1 MPVLDMVEVKRYIKE
16 RGNGQEAR
24 GKVSMSLLIG
34 PNSPGIITPGE
45 CKIGIMPGNIHIK
58 GSVGVISRSGSLTY
72 EAVDQLSL
80 LGIGQSTCVGIGG
93 DMITGSSFVDMLR
106 LFDEDGQ
113 TDAVLLIGEIGGS
126 AEEGAA
132 GYIKK
137 GFSKPVV
144 AYIAGSSAPPNRRM
158 GHAGAIV
165 SGGKGT
171 SQEKINTLI
180 EAGAVIVTNP
190 ARIGETVKDVLGYS
204 RDTVS
209 I

>member
-1 MPVLDMVEVKRYIKE
+1 MVEVKRYIKE